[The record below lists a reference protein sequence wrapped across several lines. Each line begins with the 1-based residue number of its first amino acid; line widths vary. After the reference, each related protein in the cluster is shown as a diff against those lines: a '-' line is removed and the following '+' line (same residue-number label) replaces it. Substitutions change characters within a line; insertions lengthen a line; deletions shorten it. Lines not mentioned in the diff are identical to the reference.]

1 MKETYRKLK
10 KYYNKKGIDKEEL
23 KRCIDLNADL
33 YTDESP
39 YDINFLGLNVS
50 SKIVFVEFSK
60 DLYINIIIF
69 ASLNYRFSLKDIIQL
84 EKEII
89 EGERDKKFVEKII
102 AMLKLNEKLSDD
114 VKLWVNLRL

>member
-10 KYYNKKGIDKEEL
+10 KYYSKKGIDEEEL
-23 KRCIDLNADL
+23 KKCIELNADL
-33 YTDESP
+33 YTDNSP
-39 YDINFLGLNVS
+39 YDINFLGLDVS
-50 SKIVFVEFSK
+50 SKMVFIEFSK

-84 EKEII
+84 EEEIL
-89 EGERDKKFVEKII
+89 EGERDKKFVDI
-102 AMLKLNEKLSDD
+102 AIKMLKLNENLSDD